1 MMPQQTYSH
10 ILDTCDVP
18 TTVLGTAEEGMD
30 LLQKNIVTMLTMI
43 TDDDDTDFQ

>member
-10 ILDTCDVP
+10 ILDACDVP

-30 LLQKNIVTMLTMI
+30 LLQKNIITMLTMI